1 MQFTMSELTD
11 KRRRHMSYTW
21 NYRIKNGQGIYVNI
35 VQNTTPLQF
44 DENNKPIVGLA
55 HYTVLNEPMNLNI
68 SACAKILNENNE
80 YKTLFFKNMSSTNL
94 LDGIS
99 ERERDVVRLLL
110 RKKTSEE
117 IANVLNISKHTVDT
131 HRRNILKKLNAGSTA
146 ELVTYFRNHPYL

>member
-11 KRRRHMSYTW
+11 KQRKHMSYTW
-21 NYRIKNGQGIYVNI
+21 NYRIKNSQGKYVNI

-110 RKKTSEE
+110 RNKTSEE

-131 HRRNILKKLNAGSTA
+131 HRRNVLKKLNAGSTA

>member
-11 KRRRHMSYTW
+11 KQRKHMSYTW

-110 RKKTSEE
+110 RNKTSEE